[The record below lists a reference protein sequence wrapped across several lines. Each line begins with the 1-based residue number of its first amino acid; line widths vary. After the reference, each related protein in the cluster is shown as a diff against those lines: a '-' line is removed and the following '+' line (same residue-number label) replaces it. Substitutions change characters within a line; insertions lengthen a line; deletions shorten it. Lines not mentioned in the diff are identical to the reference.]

1 MLSRRGFLQLT
12 GTGAALAALAACGV
26 EPTPDIA
33 PRINVGAS
41 KADGRIL
48 FVRNTNENNGKDDG
62 IYLMENAGKSRRV
75 IAEQDDDVALQYP
88 RWSPDGTRF
97 AYVRSQDSGIFANL
111 WIANADGGNPQR
123 ITDFQ
128 SRIPHKNN
136 VDAQKNYVADSSIVA
151 GISWARGSNTLTF
164 VSDRLYPSLRPWIY
178 EEPDKPPTLANLHV
192 IAATAAFSPP
202 KPDVKFHIDDTALAS
217 DGSTMAFTGF
227 WVQPDDWSN
236 RQTQVYLLDF
246 ATKKYAQ
253 LTEMHWGAYAPSFS
267 PDGQVIAF
275 TGRPDYRVN
284 DLHVMTRDG
293 KNQLLVP
300 TGGAAGAARSPVWS
314 PDGRRLAF
322 LSGTEG
328 GQFSIW
334 ALDVNRPADGSPL
347 TAANFGK
354 AEKIADEKG
363 IDARSGL
370 SWTA

>member
-12 GTGAALAALAACGV
+12 GAGAALAALAACGA
-26 EPTPDIA
+26 EPTPGVA
-33 PRINVGAS
+33 PRVVPVGAS
-41 KADGRIL
+41 AADGRML
-48 FVRNTNENNGKDDG
+48 FVKNTNENNGKDDG
-62 IYLMENAGKSRRV
+62 IYLIENGGKSRRV
-75 IAEQDDDVALQYP
+75 IGEQGDDYALQYP

-97 AYVRSQDSGIFANL
+97 AYARVQNRGAYSNL

-123 ITDFQ
+123 ITDFM
-128 SRIPHKNN
+128 SKRPYKDN
-136 VDAQKNYVADSSIVA
+136 VEAQGLYVLESAIVV
-151 GISWARGSNTLTF
+151 GISWSRSNLITF
-164 VSDRLYPSLRPWIY
+164 ASDRLYPALRPWIY
-178 EEPDKPPTLANLHV
+178 DAPDQPPSQKNLYV
-192 IAATAAFSPP
+192 IPATANFSPANA
-202 KPDVKFHIDDTALAS
+202 DVKFHIDDTALAP
-217 DGSTMAFTGF
+217 DGSAMAFVGF

-236 RQTQVYLLDF
+236 RQTQIYLLDF
-246 ATKKYAQ
+246 GAKKYVQ
-253 LTEMHWGAYAPSFS
+253 LTEMKWGAYAPAFS

-293 KNQLLVP
+293 KNQTLVP

-328 GQFSIW
+328 GQFNIW
-334 ALDVNRPADGSPL
+334 AMDVNRPADGSPL